1 MTPLFSDFSLASKL
15 ALRARLLPFTGWM
28 LFALILA
35 VMLAAQFSGRQPAT
49 VALDIGLSVIRLALP
64 LLIVLL
70 AQELF
75 SREFD
80 RRYYLS
86 SLAYPRARARFLFGR
101 IAAIYLLTLVVLALL
116 TLVLAG
122 LTALVAQGYSQ
133 STPVSLG
140 GPYLLTLLFIAI
152 DLLVLTAV
160 ATLLAL
166 VAVTPSFV
174 LVGSYG
180 FLLIARSYSAVI
192 SLLAHEKGLVS
203 DADRYQGGLMVLNYL
218 LPDLGALDI
227 RAVTLYGK
235 LELLP
240 QDWRFSVAG
249 ALAYS
254 VVLLVLS
261 TWVIRRKRFN

>member
-1 MTPLFSDFSLASKL
+1 MSTFLSDFSLAARL
-15 ALRARLLPFTGWM
+15 ALRVRFLPFTGWL
-28 LFALILA
+28 LFALTIS

-49 VALDIGLSVIRLALP
+49 MALDVGLSVIRLALP

-80 RRYYLS
+80 RRYYLN
-86 SLAYPRARARFLFGR
+86 SLTYPRARTQFLFGR

-116 TLVLAG
+116 ALVLAG
-122 LTALVAQGYSQ
+122 LTTLISQGYTQ
-133 STPVSLG
+133 ATPVSLG
-140 GPYLLTLLFIAI
+140 GPYLLTLLFFAI

-160 ATLLAL
+160 STLLAL

-174 LVGSYG
+174 LIGSYG

-203 DADRYQGGLMVLNYL
+203 NAEQYQGGLMVLNYL

-227 RAVTLYGK
+227 RAIALYDK
-235 LELLP
+235 PDLLP
-240 QDWRFSVAG
+240 LDWPFIVIG
-249 ALAYS
+249 ALAYAIA
-254 VVLLVLS
+254 LLALS
-261 TWVIRRKRFN
+261 SWLIRRKHFN